1 MTHSFTTIHT
11 VITKAAAEAGIRD
24 NEEYKVNI
32 IDRNSDLL
40 EFELISE
47 WTVVTC
53 YADLE
58 STRILGLMSEAK
70 PVEALLDEMVT
81 ARGRAISPLRAA

>member
-1 MTHSFTTIHT
+1 MTQSFTTIHT

-40 EFELISE
+40 EFELITE

>member
-1 MTHSFTTIHT
+1 MTNSFTTIHT

-32 IDRNSDLL
+32 IDKSNDLL
-40 EFELISE
+40 EFELVTE
-47 WTVVTC
+47 WTIVTC

-58 STRILGLMSEAK
+58 TTRILGLMTESK
-70 PVEALLDEMVT
+70 PIEALIDEIFI
-81 ARGRAISPLRAA
+81 RGGRTGSPLKAA